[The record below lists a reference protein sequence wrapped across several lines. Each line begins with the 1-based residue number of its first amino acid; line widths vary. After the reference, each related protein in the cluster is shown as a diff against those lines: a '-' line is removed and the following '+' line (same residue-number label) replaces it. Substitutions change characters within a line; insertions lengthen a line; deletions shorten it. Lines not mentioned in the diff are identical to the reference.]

1 MGIFYN
7 PNIISDS
14 LIFCF
19 DANNIKSV
27 NSNINIGGS
36 GSITKSN
43 VTYTSEYN
51 GGYIFTGG
59 NSSYIDTDISNFNI
73 GSNYTIEAWYMQ
85 SGNNANGNNY
95 GVIFGNYG
103 PGYSGS
109 SQIWFFTAGLW
120 HGSGY
125 GYIPN
130 QGENAGTFSGV
141 ALNAPRHILS
151 TKSGTSVKSFY
162 QGNKVVDTIMPDNS
176 VATNINWRIGTDVN
190 STQGEALNGKIY
202 LIKMYNRAFTDAEAI
217 KNFNAL
223 RGRFGI

>member
-7 PNIISDS
+7 PNQLSS
-14 LIFCF
+14 GLVFCY
-19 DANNIKSV
+19 DGANSKTV
-27 NSNINIGGS
+27 NSNINIGGA
-36 GSITKSN
+36 GTITKSN

-51 GGYIFTGG
+51 GGYVFTGN
-59 NSSYIDTDISNFNI
+59 NSSYIDTSVADFGI
-73 GSNYTIEAWYMQ
+73 GNSYTIEAWYIQ
-85 SGNNANGNNY
+85 SGNNTAGNNY

-109 SQIWFFTAGLW
+109 TQIWFFTAGLW

-130 QGENAGTFSGV
+130 QGENGSTYSGV

-151 TKSGTSVKSFY
+151 IKSGTSVKSFY
-162 QGNKVVDTIMPDNS
+162 QGNKVVDTTMPDNS

-190 STQGEALNGKIY
+190 SSQGEALNGKIY
-202 LIKMYNRAFTDAEAI
+202 LIRMYNRAFTDAEASYAFSST
-217 KNFNAL
+217 K
-223 RGRFGI
+223 GRFGF